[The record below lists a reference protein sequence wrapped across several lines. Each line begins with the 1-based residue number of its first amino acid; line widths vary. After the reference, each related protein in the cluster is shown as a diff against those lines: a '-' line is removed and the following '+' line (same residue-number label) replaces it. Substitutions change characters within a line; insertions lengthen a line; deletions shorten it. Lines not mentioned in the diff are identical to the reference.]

1 MISSMKCFRL
11 FTNGLTPRIRISQ
24 KSTFAMDPM
33 SASYPTIL
41 TDIKE
46 HRSRML
52 SRPNR
57 FQLMSEREDRSVYSI
72 ENCKSFYRG
81 RYILRYRDSFMLK
94 NPICHMTLLQMLHL
108 VEPRTVIEIGTFN
121 GGTTLWIDDI
131 LRKIVDNY
139 SIYSLDVNT
148 SIRDKSV
155 DKNVSKNVNFVQ
167 GSSYEIEKVFP
178 IDLLE
183 SLPRPLILIE
193 DCHINVRGIMEHFH
207 KILKAGDY
215 LVIEDTSPI
224 MATNAWV
231 GEEFDNYKEIKSEY
245 IFEGVENLN
254 TVRKFCTE
262 KEEFYAI
269 DSFLCDLFG
278 YNCTTNWNSFIRRMK

>member
-11 FTNGLTPRIRISQ
+11 FTNGLIPRIRISQ
-24 KSTFAMDPM
+24 KSTHAMDPM

-41 TDIKE
+41 TDIEE
-46 HRSRML
+46 HRVRML

-57 FQLMSEREDRSVYSI
+57 FQLMSQREDRSVYTVD
-72 ENCKSFYRG
+72 NYKSFYRG

-108 VEPRTVIEIGTFN
+108 VQPSTVIEIGTFN
-121 GGTTLWIDDI
+121 GGTTLWMDDALGKI
-131 LRKIVDNY
+131 LDSY
-139 SIYSLDVNT
+139 SIYSLDVDT

-155 DKNVSKNVNFVQ
+155 DKQISKNVNFLQ

-178 IDLLE
+178 VDFLE

-193 DCHINVRGIMEHFH
+193 DCHRNVRGIMEHFH
-207 KILKAGDY
+207 KILKPGDY
-215 LVIEDTSPI
+215 LVIEDTCPI
-224 MATNAWV
+224 EPTYAWV
-231 GEEFDNYKEIKSEY
+231 GEEFDNYKAIKSEY
-245 IFEGVENLN
+245 VMEGSENLDI
-254 TVRKFCTE
+254 VRKFCTE
-262 KEEFYAI
+262 KEDFYSV

-278 YNCTTNWNSFIRRMK
+278 YNCTSNWNAFIRRMK